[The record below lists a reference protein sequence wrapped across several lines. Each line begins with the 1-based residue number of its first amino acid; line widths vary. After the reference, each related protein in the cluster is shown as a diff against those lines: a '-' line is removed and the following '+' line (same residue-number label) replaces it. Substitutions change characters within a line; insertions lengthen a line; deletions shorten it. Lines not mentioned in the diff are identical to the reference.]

1 MAPANQPRA
10 MTHLGRIARGS
21 WHHEVP
27 PRPREGDMAT
37 VQIKGR
43 VPEDVAALFDL
54 AVDIMAQTSKV
65 ERRHRG
71 GTTRTVAFTQNAAV
85 IAALTDWADAVIDA
99 QPELAQ
105 RLAAERGTDPD
116 QAPAYRDAIAS
127 RLARD
132 A

>member
-1 MAPANQPRA
+1 M
-10 MTHLGRIARGS
+10 G
-21 WHHEVP
+21 
-27 PRPREGDMAT
+27 T

-71 GTTRTVAFTQNAAV
+71 GATRTVAFTQNAAV
-85 IAALTDWADAVIDA
+85 IAALTDWTDAVIDA
-99 QPELAQ
+99 YPELAR
-105 RLAAERGTDPD
+105 RLASERASDPG
-116 QAPAYRDAIAS
+116 QAPAHRDAIAS
-127 RLARD
+127 RLARN